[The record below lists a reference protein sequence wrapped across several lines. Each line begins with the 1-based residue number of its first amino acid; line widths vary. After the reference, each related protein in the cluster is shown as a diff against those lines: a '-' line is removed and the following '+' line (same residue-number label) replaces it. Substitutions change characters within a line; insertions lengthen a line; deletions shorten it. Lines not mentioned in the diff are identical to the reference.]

1 MPKVGNRSIADTM
14 IRTWLETA
22 LTLFNIQ
29 GSLISQSVLDYEIP
43 LAVSHTVAYRKIWG
57 VQSAQNI
64 DLFIHIDLNGY
75 TK

>member
-14 IRTWLETA
+14 IRTWLVTA

-29 GSLISQSVLDYEIP
+29 GSLISQSDLDYEIP
-43 LAVSHTVAYRKIWG
+43 LAVTDTVAYQKIWG
-57 VQSAQNI
+57 VQSTQII

>member
-29 GSLISQSVLDYEIP
+29 GSLISQSDFDYEIP
-43 LAVSHTVAYRKIWG
+43 LAVTVTVVYRMIWG
-57 VQSAQNI
+57 DQSTQII